1 MKKEKKKKIAKII
14 TWTAVAVVF
23 ALIIVFSIIIIDYK
37 NKTQTLQDK
46 NQQLEEILNENT

>member
-1 MKKEKKKKIAKII
+1 MEKEKKKKIAKII